1 MKKINYNI
9 YVYFSLL
16 VILLLPLASLANTPY
31 PLEYWALRDVIRN
44 VQISPD
50 GKHLALIKIPT
61 KDGSP
66 IIEIYNTNA
75 MEEKPY
81 RVNSDPM
88 EITRFYW
95 ASNDVIIMNL
105 RQQVRNKIDGFNQG
119 VYEGIIASLDI
130 KKKKLKKYDH
140 LGARVEHLL
149 PEKKN
154 KIIYSFFPGGDDNK
168 IKEAF
173 RPQTYYELDLK
184 TGSKKLIL
192 RGKLALGA
200 VEFDG
205 KGSPWLARGFD
216 ISEGEYVWYERVTNK
231 KEWQEI
237 YRLSEDSFETFEVD
251 GFDEKNPEIFFV
263 RAHNGKDKIGLWEFN
278 IVKKKFSE
286 AIYLRKDVDVA
297 GVTYHSNEW
306 TNPDTVT
313 GVYYYKDGVKTEYLD
328 AISSAMANQIQG
340 VIPNSE
346 FTRITSRDRSGN
358 SLVITNT
365 GSNDPG
371 SFYLLHKGKLRK
383 IGSRQPLLEAD
394 QLSDVRYI
402 EYKSRDGK
410 NIPAYLTIPNG
421 KPPFPA
427 IVMPHGGPFVSEVV
441 IYDEWAQMLAN
452 NGYLVLQPQYRGSM
466 GYGLEHYKSAFEDG
480 GQGGYKM
487 QDDKDDGMLYLV
499 KEGLAD
505 PERMAIFG
513 WSYGGYAAL
522 IAASREDQIYQCAI
536 AGAAVSDPQM
546 QVNYYRYRMRGAQK
560 EEQLTMWGD
569 SISPIKH
576 AADVNIP
583 LLIIHGSV
591 DQRVPLIHAEKYKK
605 ALDKYEKNYK
615 YLVLEGADHFSNTL
629 FFNHQKE
636 LFESMISY
644 LNEDCGIKNI

>member
-1 MKKINYNI
+1 MNKLNYNI
-9 YVYFSLL
+9 CIYFSLL
-16 VILLLPLASLANTPY
+16 TTLLFSSVSQANSPY

-44 VQISPD
+44 VEISPD

-66 IIEIYNTNA
+66 IIEIYDTNS
-75 MEEKPY
+75 MEKTPY

-105 RQQVRNKIDGFNQG
+105 RQQVRKKIDGFNQG

-140 LGARVEHLL
+140 MGARVEHLL

-154 KIIYSFFPGGDDNK
+154 KIIYSFFPGGDNNK

-205 KGSPWLARGFD
+205 KGNPWLARGFD

-237 YRLSEDSFETFEVD
+237 YRLSEDSFETFEVN

-263 RAHNGKDKIGLWEFN
+263 RANNGKDKVGLWEFN
-278 IVKKKFSE
+278 IAKKKFSE
-286 AIYLRKDVDVA
+286 AIYLRNDVDIA
-297 GVTYHSNEW
+297 GVTYHSNKW
-306 TNPDTVT
+306 TNPDTIA

-328 AISSAMANQIQG
+328 PISSAMANQIQG

-358 SLVITNT
+358 SLIITNT
-365 GSNDPG
+365 GSHDPG

-394 QLSDVRYI
+394 QLSEVRYI

-421 KPPFPA
+421 EPPFPA
-427 IVMPHGGPFVSEVV
+427 VVMPHGGPFVSEVV

-466 GYGLEHYKSAFEDG
+466 GYGMEHYKSAFKDG
-480 GQGGYKM
+480 GQGGHKM

-499 KEGLAD
+499 DEGLAD
-505 PERMAIFG
+505 PKRMAIFG

-569 SISPIKH
+569 SISPIEH

-591 DQRVPLIHAEKYKK
+591 DQRVPLIHAEKYRK
-605 ALDKYEKNYK
+605 ALDKHEKDYK

-629 FFNHQKE
+629 FFNHQKD

-644 LNEDCGIKNI
+644 LNEDCNLAKK